1 MSEALLNQDFKD
13 KMSKYSQIA
22 KSPNVSFVPL
32 IFLDTGK
39 AHHVAAK
46 FIKWL
51 CFVAIPGSRCQKN
64 KSVAIGNAWI
74 GRFSFLLQLLLLLLL
89 YFIFHLKIFLSFS
102 FSFSFRS

>member
-1 MSEALLNQDFKD
+1 
-13 KMSKYSQIA
+13 MSKYSQIA
-22 KSPNVSFVPL
+22 EDSNVSFVPL

-89 YFIFHLKIFLSFS
+89 YFIFHLSSQNIFEF
-102 FSFSFRS
+102 

>member
-1 MSEALLNQDFKD
+1 MSEALLNQGFKD

-22 KSPNVSFVPL
+22 EDSNVSFVPL

-51 CFVAIPGSRCQKN
+51 FFVASQVN
-64 KSVAIGNAWI
+64 
-74 GRFSFLLQLLLLLLL
+74 
-89 YFIFHLKIFLSFS
+89 LKDIDDKDDD
-102 FSFSFRS
+102 